1 MAKALLN
8 WLQASWDALRTS
20 LLLVPGLMFL
30 VGIATAALMLGLEP
44 GWGTGQGGLGRWIGT
59 GSGEDARALMSTL
72 LSAIITM
79 ASMAFSVTVVAL
91 SLAANT
97 YGPRLIRTF
106 RANLRT
112 QIVLGTFIMT
122 IVYQLLV
129 LRSLE
134 GASEPG
140 QVPQAAVALGTLLAL
155 VSVLALLAF
164 IQGVATSIVADEVVR
179 RVRKELDSAVA
190 KLPDLAAP
198 EATASEHLPPEFDDR
213 ATRIPLPRE
222 GYVQS
227 VQFGE
232 ILDWAVKHD
241 AVVRLDFRPGDFVVD
256 GDRKVLIDPC
266 PEDLEGARTE
276 IGRFIVSGDD
286 RTPTQDLEFA
296 VRHLVEVAVRAL
308 SPGINDPF
316 SAVAVIDRL
325 RGGLSR
331 LCAKQLP
338 PPALLDSTGKVRLTR
353 RVTTYAG
360 ALDVAFN
367 QIRQAGSAKP
377 AILIHMLDAIGAIA
391 EHTRTDEQRSALA
404 RHASLV
410 RAAGLRDV
418 AEPEDREDVER
429 GFRRAL
435 RSLGCSGPGSGDAA
449 LRRISAPARAWE
461 RP

>member
-1 MAKALLN
+1 MMAKALLN

-30 VGIATAALMLGLEP
+30 VGIATAAGMLGLEP
-44 GWGTGQGGLGRWIGT
+44 GWGTGQSGLGGWIGT

-112 QIVLGTFIMT
+112 QLVLGTFIMT

-134 GASEPG
+134 GASAPD

-164 IQGVATSIVADEVVR
+164 IQGFATSIVADEVVR
-179 RVRKELDSAVA
+179 RVRKELETAVA
-190 KLPDLAAP
+190 KLPDLEPGAP
-198 EATASEHLPPEFDDR
+198 ASEPLPPDFGDD
-213 ATRIPLPRE
+213 AARIALPRE

-227 VQFGE
+227 VRFDE

-256 GDRKVLIDPC
+256 GDRKVLIHPR
-266 PEDLEGARTE
+266 PEDLEGARRE

-338 PPALLDSTGKVRLTR
+338 PPALLDPTGKVRLTR

-360 ALDVAFN
+360 TLDAAFH

-377 AILIHMLDAIGAIA
+377 AILIHMLDSIAAIA
-391 EHTRTDEQRSALA
+391 EHAETDEQRSALA

-410 RAAGLRDV
+410 RAAGMRDV

-429 GFRRAL
+429 GFRRAM
-435 RSLGCSGPGSGDAA
+435 RVIG
-449 LRRISAPARAWE
+449 
-461 RP
+461 